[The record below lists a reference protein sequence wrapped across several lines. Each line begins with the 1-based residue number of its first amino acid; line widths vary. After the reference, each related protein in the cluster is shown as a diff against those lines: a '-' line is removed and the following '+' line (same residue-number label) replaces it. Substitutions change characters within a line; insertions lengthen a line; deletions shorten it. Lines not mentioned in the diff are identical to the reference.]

1 MTLKDF
7 LSTLKTKNVNVT
19 IYDRNDDVICKIDAS
34 GYAAL
39 DDTLENQ
46 RPIHRW
52 TINGASALTV
62 VVDDVADVEP
72 DPDPT
77 PDPDP
82 DNNSNSGNNTDP
94 STDPG
99 TDPST
104 DPNAP

>member
-1 MTLKDF
+1 MTIKDF

-46 RPIHRW
+46 REIHRW
-52 TINGASALTV
+52 TMNGASALTV
-62 VVDDVADVEP
+62 VVDDVADV
-72 DPDPT
+72 DPT

-82 DNNSNSGNNTDP
+82 GNNTDP
-94 STDPG
+94 SDDPG
-99 TDPST
+99 TDP
-104 DPNAP
+104 DPSNP

>member
-1 MTLKDF
+1 MTIKDF

-46 RPIHRW
+46 REIHRW
-52 TINGASALTV
+52 TMNGASALTV

-72 DPDPT
+72 DPT

-82 DNNSNSGNNTDP
+82 GNNTDP
-94 STDPG
+94 DP
-99 TDPST
+99 
-104 DPNAP
+104 DPNSDPNDP

>member
-1 MTLKDF
+1 MTIKDF

-52 TINGASALTV
+52 TMNGASALTV

-72 DPDPT
+72 T

-82 DNNSNSGNNTDP
+82 GNNTDP
-94 STDPG
+94 NTDPDPG
-99 TDPST
+99 TDP
-104 DPNAP
+104 DPSDP